1 MRIISS
7 ALFLSFVILVMV
19 AVSST
24 SSPLVA
30 LNLTGDSIRAL
41 EVEVAGA
48 RQTLPGLDPGEG
60 LRLPLNLGEDGPLNV
75 EVVFEDGHRTR
86 ISGGYYT
93 PAMIEANVLTIVS
106 ADSLVLETR

>member
-7 ALFLSFVILVMV
+7 SLFLSFVILVMV

-24 SSPLVA
+24 SPPLVA
-30 LNLTGDSIRAL
+30 RNLSSASIRSL
-41 EVEVAGA
+41 EVEVAGD
-48 RQTLPGLDPGEG
+48 RQTLPGLEPGED
-60 LRLPLNLGEDGPLNV
+60 LRLPLILHEDGPLHV
-75 EVVFEDGHRTR
+75 EVLFEDGHRAR
-86 ISGGYYT
+86 IQGGYYT